1 MDLDKLAQLARIA
14 HWGDPDP
21 SPWHDLSERDQASW
35 RAVADAVRMA
45 VEPTLLEALP
55 ALPVPADWNSGAA
68 LRERIIMQ
76 LVAHK
81 RVDESDK
88 VIIDRAKAFEAYIL
102 GDAVG

>member
-1 MDLDKLAQLARIA
+1 MDLDKLAMLARTA

-21 SPWHDLSERDQASW
+21 SPWHDLSDRDQASW
-35 RAVADAVRMA
+35 RAAADAVRMA
-45 VEPTLLEALP
+45 CETPLFDS
-55 ALPVPADWNSGAA
+55 VPA

-76 LVAHK
+76 LATHK

-102 GDAVG
+102 GNEVG